1 MSTAHGGRGG
11 VIVNMSSAAAQIGS
25 PNQYVDYAASK
36 GAIDTLTVGL
46 AKEVA
51 TEGIWVN
58 AVRPGIIDTD
68 IHASGG
74 LPNRASESADIVP
87 MRRAGTAG
95 EVADAVLYLLS
106 DQASYITGAIL
117 NVSGGR

>member
-1 MSTAHGGRGG
+1 MSIILIGGEKGG
-11 VIVNMSSAAAQIGS
+11 TGKTTLAVNLAAQR
-25 PNQYVDYAASK
+25 A
-36 GAIDTLTVGL
+36 L
-46 AKEVA
+46 AERDVL
-51 TEGIWVN
+51 
-58 AVRPGIIDTD
+58 IIDTD